1 MTPLSDLFAD
11 YAAHHRT
18 KGNKMFH
25 RLGIPLIVF
34 TLLGMLARV
43 GLGSVSGVRLDLAML
58 VILASGIYYIAL
70 DWRLGL
76 VMVAVSIVFYV
87 FAARLPLWLNV
98 TLFVLG
104 WIFQF
109 IGHSVYEKQQPAFFR
124 NFVHLLVGPLWILND
139 AVPVVKLDS
148 NPAAH

>member
-1 MTPLSDLFAD
+1 MTALTDLFAD

-25 RLGIPLIVF
+25 RVGIPLIVL
-34 TLLGMLARV
+34 TLIAMLARV
-43 GLGSVSGVRLDLAML
+43 IINVGGVHLDLAM
-58 VILASGIYYIAL
+58 ILIAVSGIYYIAL
-70 DWRLGL
+70 DWRLGTLMLL
-76 VMVAVSIVFYV
+76 VNAVFY
-87 FAARLPLWLNV
+87 FLGSFMPLWLDV

-139 AVPVVKLDS
+139 AVPVVKLS
-148 NPAAH
+148 STPASH

>member
-1 MTPLSDLFAD
+1 MAALTDLFAD

-25 RLGIPLIVF
+25 RVGIPLIVL
-34 TLLGMLARV
+34 TLIAMLEHVGIATVGGARV
-43 GLGSVSGVRLDLAML
+43 DLAMIL
-58 VILASGIYYIAL
+58 ILASGIYYIAL
-70 DWRLGL
+70 DWRLGTLMLL
-76 VMVAVSIVFYV
+76 VNAGFYFLGTLMPV
-87 FAARLPLWLNV
+87 WLDV

-139 AVPVVKLDS
+139 AVPLVKLS
-148 NPAAH
+148 STPAQH